1 MKYAVK
7 KCRITGG
14 MTPEQYNDAISRA
27 PIQYF
32 KTFTEV
38 TSYCG
43 VRLSR
48 CGCGYAGSIGE
59 FEFVA
64 YKIA

>member
-7 KCRITGG
+7 KIRVTND
-14 MTPEQYNDAISRA
+14 MTLEQYNDAISRA

-48 CGCGYAGSIGE
+48 CGYGYAGSIGE
-59 FEFVA
+59 FDFVA